1 MVPTSTEGETQ
12 GGPVM
17 WLRGECWSRG
27 AGGLER
33 SVREENLLG
42 LMRDMA
48 DCPASTA
55 LPGTLWVLPM

>member
-1 MVPTSTEGETQ
+1 
-12 GGPVM
+12 M

>member
-1 MVPTSTEGETQ
+1 
-12 GGPVM
+12 M

-33 SVREENLLG
+33 NVREENLLG
-42 LMRDMA
+42 LTLDMA
-48 DCPASTA
+48 DCPTTTA